1 MYKKDSHTKF
11 ICLIPA
17 RKGSIRLKNK
27 NLKLFNKQPLIFW
40 TVKCA
45 EDAGLKDIYVFTNC
59 NNIKKFAKNLNIS
72 PLLTRPSHI
81 SKSNTKMIET
91 IKYFEKTLSKK
102 NIYFDAL
109 IILQPTSPLRKFS
122 ELKKAMKVFADQ
134 KPDTLVSGIELE
146 KKLDPS
152 KFMLLNEK
160 SFIKKFNPF
169 KKNEIIL
176 RDGPSIL
183 ICSRNTIRN
192 GKIYGKKTI
201 GFKVSPDT
209 FSDIDTEDEFITAEL
224 ISKLKKNE
232 KIS

>member
-81 SKSNTKMIET
+81 SKSNTK
-91 IKYFEKTLSKK
+91 
-102 NIYFDAL
+102 
-109 IILQPTSPLRKFS
+109 
-122 ELKKAMKVFADQ
+122 
-134 KPDTLVSGIELE
+134 
-146 KKLDPS
+146 
-152 KFMLLNEK
+152 
-160 SFIKKFNPF
+160 IKK
-169 KKNEIIL
+169 
-176 RDGPSIL
+176 
-183 ICSRNTIRN
+183 
-192 GKIYGKKTI
+192 
-201 GFKVSPDT
+201 
-209 FSDIDTEDEFITAEL
+209 
-224 ISKLKKNE
+224 
-232 KIS
+232 